1 MLGIEW
7 MILHPVACGIAIEII
22 TLTSLY
28 VGYKFG
34 YELLMLNGALTFAGL
49 ALIKKETVKYKQ

>member
-1 MLGIEW
+1 MG
-7 MILHPVACGIAIEII
+7 LHRQSAHLLRHRYPLPRSI
-22 TLTSLY
+22 

>member
-1 MLGIEW
+1 MG
-7 MILHPVACGIAIEII
+7 LHRQSAHLLRID
-22 TLTSLY
+22 TLTSQY